1 MVWARIRVLE
11 DVFHAQRVLQRVWRV
26 QIIHGQSIGSVPAAH
41 HDDPLRSKGNG
52 WQQNIWWVA
61 K

>member
-1 MVWARIRVLE
+1 MFSS
-11 DVFHAQRVLQRVWRV
+11 DAQRVLQSVWRV

-52 WQQNIWWVA
+52 WQQNIWLVVQ
-61 K
+61 